1 MANRTP
7 SWNYNDAPNG
17 PEFHS
22 LQLQISLSVHRCT
35 LNDAIKAYISRR
47 GPGMRT
53 HIRMQKVLICGY
65 ETAAP
70 SYFFVRHLSHERKKE
85 REIEKMSPPQTCS
98 SKRGNTIK
106 K

>member
-70 SYFFVRHLSHERKKE
+70 SYFFCQTFISREKERKRDRKNVAAAN
-85 REIEKMSPPQTCS
+85 MFV
-98 SKRGNTIK
+98 
-106 K
+106 